1 MKVLLLAGGSGTR
14 LFPLSRKK
22 YPKQFV
28 KLFGGKSL
36 FSLTI
41 ERALSLVRKDDILI
55 VANPLLQPLIE
66 KELSEFG
73 GGFEVAYEPLP
84 KDTAPAIAFGVKEL
98 MKAGTEESEPI
109 LVMPSDH
116 FIKDN
121 RAFKS
126 SVENGMDAARSGY
139 IVMFGIPPTFP
150 HTGYGYIEFR
160 YEKIGNDVY
169 KVVRFHEKPDLETA
183 KSYISSKRF
192 FWNSGI
198 FLFTSKTLKEEFRKH
213 AGEFLKFLEGELE
226 LEELPSISIDYALME
241 KTKRTAVVKAG
252 FDWSDVGSWSSVYN
266 LLKSPDSSLF
276 TVGNVKT
283 FDTKDSIIMGND
295 RYVIT
300 LGVKD
305 LVIVETPD
313 VVLVA
318 NKNKSEEIKEVVKSL
333 SSDRSTRY
341 IVEEAPVVYRKW
353 GNYVELER
361 GKGYRV
367 KRLVV
372 EPGKSMSLQLHYHRS
387 EHWVV
392 VRGTAKVEFEDE
404 KGELKT
410 KIIHENE
417 SFFVP
422 KAKKHRLENPGKI
435 PLEVIE
441 VQVGEYVEEDD
452 IIRFNEKE
460 KKGKEDEKNIP

>member
-1 MKVLLLAGGSGTR
+1 MKILILAGGSGTR

-36 FSLTI
+36 FSLTV
-41 ERALSLVRKDDILI
+41 ERALSLVSKEDVLI

-73 GGFEVAYEPLP
+73 RGFKVAYEPSP

-98 MKAGTEESEPI
+98 LKEGTEENEPV
-109 LVMPSDH
+109 LVLPSDH

-121 RAFKS
+121 REFRS
-126 SVENGMDAARSGY
+126 SVENGINAAESGY
-139 IVMFGIPPTFP
+139 IVTFGVPPTFP
-150 HTGYGYIEFR
+150 HTGYGYIEFED
-160 YEKIGNDVY
+160 EKISDNVY
-169 KVVRFHEKPDLETA
+169 KVAKFHEKPDLETA

-198 FLFTSKTLKEEFRKH
+198 FLFTPKTLKEELRKH
-213 AGEFLKFLEGELE
+213 AGEFFKFFEGELE
-226 LEELPSISIDYALME
+226 FGELPSISIDYALME
-241 KTKRTAVVKAG
+241 KTERAAVVRAG

-266 LLKSPDSSLF
+266 LLKSPESSLF
-276 TVGNVKT
+276 TVGNVKA
-283 FDTKDSIIMGND
+283 FDTESSIIMGND
-295 RYVIT
+295 RYVVT

-318 NKNKSEEIKEVVKSL
+318 DKGKSEEIKKAVKSL
-333 SSDRSTRY
+333 GSDPSTRY
-341 IVEEAPVVYRKW
+341 IVEEAPIVYRKW

-361 GKGYRV
+361 GQGYRV

-404 KGELKT
+404 TGKLKT

-460 KKGKEDEKNIP
+460 EKGKEDAKDRS

>member
-1 MKVLLLAGGSGTR
+1 MRVLVIAGGSGTR

-28 KLFGGKSL
+28 KLFKKRSL
-36 FSLTI
+36 FSLTV
-41 ERALSLVRKDDILI
+41 ERALSLVKKENILI
-55 VANPLLQPLIE
+55 VTNPLLQPLVE
-66 KELSEFG
+66 KELSEFDG
-73 GGFEVAYEPLP
+73 DFKVAYEPLS
-84 KDTAPAIAFGVKEL
+84 KDTAPAIAFGIKEL
-98 MKAGTEESEPI
+98 LKGGAEENEPV
-109 LVMPSDH
+109 LVLPSDH
-116 FIKDN
+116 FIRDN
-121 RAFKS
+121 NAFKS
-126 SVENGMDAARSGY
+126 SVEKGLEPAEKGY
-139 IVMFGIPPTFP
+139 IVTFGIPPSSP
-150 HTGYGYIEFR
+150 HTGYGYIEFGEGR
-160 YEKIGNDVY
+160 ISDDVY
-169 KVVRFHEKPDLETA
+169 KVVKFHEKPDLETA
-183 KSYISSKRF
+183 KNYVSSGKF

-198 FLFTSKTLKEEFRKH
+198 FLFTPETLKEELEKYAYKF
-213 AGEFLKFLEGELE
+213 FSFLEGREKFE
-226 LEELPSISIDYALME
+226 NLPSTSIDYALME
-241 KTKRTAVVKAG
+241 KTKRAAVVKAD
-252 FDWSDVGSWSSVYN
+252 FDWSDIGSWSSVYS
-266 LLKSPDSSLF
+266 LLKSPESSLF
-276 TVGNVKT
+276 TVGNVKA

-295 RYVIT
+295 RYVVT
-300 LGVKD
+300 LGIKD

-318 NKNKSEEIKEVVKSL
+318 DKNKSEEIKEVVKSL
-333 SSDRSTRY
+333 SSDSSTRY

-404 KGELKT
+404 NGELRT

-452 IIRFNEKE
+452 IIRFNEKGE
-460 KKGKEDEKNIP
+460 KGKEDAKARS